1 MYERYERREEGVKC
15 RKCGSELDSDSVF
28 CPECGTRV
36 ERLVENNSGDIV
48 RDNVNSGTTADIPK
62 QTKRGN
68 TLLKIV
74 IAILIV
80 IILKSLVFFVSFTV
94 SAILD

>member
-36 ERLVENNSGDIV
+36 ERPVENNSG
-48 RDNVNSGTTADIPK
+48 S
-62 QTKRGN
+62 
-68 TLLKIV
+68 KIV
-74 IAILIV
+74 LWNPGQ
-80 IILKSLVFFVSFTV
+80 
-94 SAILD
+94 